1 MIQGHAETIGGLT
14 DLLLDPLGQL
24 VRPVEDS
31 LARHTYSAADLGHT
45 PECDDSGFLVHAGIQ
60 PDLRNAVKMKII
72 LDVVADA
79 SYNITTTRQN
89 AKTEGKKMSN
99 LNISSNAELAGR
111 ILFPDHRHIERAV
124 ESAVYGMFVEEAED
138 QLFGAMMMAEVGSD
152 DEAWLSY
159 LRDTAKDLA
168 RYAEDRRWEE
178 GRM

>member
-1 MIQGHAETIGGLT
+1 
-14 DLLLDPLGQL
+14 
-24 VRPVEDS
+24 
-31 LARHTYSAADLGHT
+31 
-45 PECDDSGFLVHAGIQ
+45 
-60 PDLRNAVKMKII
+60 
-72 LDVVADA
+72 
-79 SYNITTTRQN
+79 
-89 AKTEGKKMSN
+89 MSN